1 MGVADN
7 VGSGRNKHLVSGTV
21 RILNLFLKKFCVV
34 T

>member
-7 VGSGRNKHLVSGTV
+7 VGSGRNKHPLFGTV
-21 RILNLFLKKFCVV
+21 RILSLFLKKFCVV